1 MADDKFTPGIAQGMA
16 TLEQGAIESAE
27 IAYKALAAL
36 SPAKRL
42 PWELL
47 DQGQKET
54 LTLIW
59 FAGFLA
65 GRAVPGGPPVP

>member
-1 MADDKFTPGIAQGMA
+1 MADDKFTRRSAQGMA

-27 IAYKALAAL
+27 NAY
-36 SPAKRL
+36 KRL

-65 GRAVPGGPPVP
+65 GRAVPSGPPVR

>member
-16 TLEQGAIESAE
+16 TLEQRAIESAE
-27 IAYKALAAL
+27 NAYKALSAL

-54 LTLIW
+54 LT
-59 FAGFLA
+59 
-65 GRAVPGGPPVP
+65 